1 VCIYFF
7 LLFFFFS
14 FFLCWMRQRL
24 YYFYYFYNIILIITS
39 TQLLTLTTMNE
50 IRKRDEIKIWIW
62 IYFIIFN
69 STIKKEVTAIKSNK
83 QTKNNSSHL
92 LLFAVNQAVKL
103 VIVFVFIT
111 IINML
116 KYYIFKLN
124 TWNNNLLLI
133 INNNNFNYNQS

>member
-39 TQLLTLTTMNE
+39 TQLFTTMNE